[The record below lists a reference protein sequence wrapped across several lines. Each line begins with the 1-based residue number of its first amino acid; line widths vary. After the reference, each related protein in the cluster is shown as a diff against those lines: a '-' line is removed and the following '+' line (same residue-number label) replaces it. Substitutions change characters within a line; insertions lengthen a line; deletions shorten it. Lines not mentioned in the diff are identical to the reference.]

1 MPKRIL
7 YLTSS
12 NMLQGGAELCLMK
25 IVEHAKARGDV
36 PLVVMPEEGA
46 ISEHYRSNNV
56 QVRIVPYNRISTLG
70 GWGYRAAFLPKFYRS
85 IRQME
90 RLICREAIDLVHV
103 NELIDF
109 NGLVSARR
117 AGVPCVCHVRVIVEQ
132 PRWMRKILLAAA
144 RRYADR
150 IICVSQAVRTKMFD
164 APVARQL
171 ICRDSSHPPLTRQLT
186 SRNSATEND
195 PVRVIYDG
203 GPDLSHFDPA
213 RPRPNLR
220 PTFGIPDDAF
230 VAGVVSKLARVK
242 GHDHFLEAAALMR
255 AQVEKEKDNLYFV
268 LVGGPLPGHE
278 EYYRELQ
285 QLIRSKGLE
294 GRVVETGARSDIPEL
309 LAMFDAF
316 VLLPTYQ
323 DPFPG
328 VVLEAM
334 AMERPVVAYDSGG
347 IREQFE
353 DGRSGF
359 RVPQGDRE
367 GVARALLELYRDPER
382 TRAMGK
388 AARQYLLSHF
398 SLERHFRELDA
409 LYAELTGE

>member
-25 IVEHAKARGDV
+25 IVEHAKATGHI

-46 ISEHYRSNNV
+46 ISDYYRKNKIE
-56 QVRIVPYNRISTLG
+56 VRIAPYNRISTLG

-90 RLICREAIDLVHV
+90 RLMRRESIDLVHV

-109 NGLVSARR
+109 NGLVAARR

-150 IICVSQAVRTKMFD
+150 IICVSQAVRTRMFEREGFKD
-164 APVARQL
+164 GQ
-171 ICRDSSHPPLTRQLT
+171 
-186 SRNSATEND
+186 
-195 PVRVIYDG
+195 VRVIYDG
-203 GPDLSHFDPA
+203 GPDLSRFDPA

-220 PTFGIPDDAF
+220 PTFGIPEDAF
-230 VAGVVSKLARVK
+230 VAGVVSKLAKVK
-242 GHDHFLEAAALMR
+242 GHDHFLEAAALLR

-278 EYYRELQ
+278 EYYQELQ

-294 GRVVETGARSDIPEL
+294 GRVVETGARSDIPDL

-353 DGRSGF
+353 DGHSGF

-382 TRAMGK
+382 RQAMGK

>member
-1 MPKRIL
+1 
-7 YLTSS
+7 
-12 NMLQGGAELCLMK
+12 
-25 IVEHAKARGDV
+25 
-36 PLVVMPEEGA
+36 
-46 ISEHYRSNNV
+46 
-56 QVRIVPYNRISTLG
+56 
-70 GWGYRAAFLPKFYRS
+70 
-85 IRQME
+85 
-90 RLICREAIDLVHV
+90 
-103 NELIDF
+103 
-109 NGLVSARR
+109 
-117 AGVPCVCHVRVIVEQ
+117 
-132 PRWMRKILLAAA
+132 
-144 RRYADR
+144 
-150 IICVSQAVRTKMFD
+150 MFD
-164 APVARQL
+164 SPVARQL
-171 ICRDSSHPPLTRQLT
+171 TCRGLADKD
-186 SRNSATEND
+186 D

-203 GPDLSHFDPA
+203 GPDLSRFDPA
-213 RPRPNLR
+213 RPRLDLR
-220 PTFGIPDDAF
+220 PTFGIPEDAF

-242 GHDHFLEAAALMR
+242 GHDHFLEAAAQLR
-255 AQVEKEKDNLYFV
+255 ARVEKDDLYFV

-285 QLIRSKGLE
+285 QLIRAKGLQ

-353 DGRSGF
+353 DGRSGLL
-359 RVPQGDRE
+359 VPQGDRE

-382 TRAMGK
+382 RRAMGK
-388 AARQYLLSHF
+388 AARQYLLNHF